1 MPEQTEIPTHP
12 SKVSEVDRAYRHGV
26 PGPNRWSIALLMA
39 FVLAL
44 FAASYFEPEQP
55 FPNSFRAAFL
65 DWYGSTE
72 TPN

>member
-1 MPEQTEIPTHP
+1 MTDLTQEQTQRP
-12 SKVSEVDRAYRHGV
+12 KVSEVDRAYRHGV
-26 PGPNRWSIALLMA
+26 PGPNRWSLMLLVA

-44 FAASYFEPEQP
+44 FVASFFEPEQT

-65 DWYGSTE
+65 DWYGGTE